1 MAGAVE
7 LAVMQAAQRDR
18 EFVADLAAEVEFLGE
33 ARARQRCLKCNSLN
47 GIEKIGFVLPN
58 RQMPNGQMSLSD
70 PRIGEGEWSTT
81 GARRLHDGR
90 SGGPRK
96 ST

>member
-1 MAGAVE
+1 
-7 LAVMQAAQRDR
+7 MQAAERDR

-33 ARARQRCLKCNSLN
+33 AHARQRCLKCNSLN

-70 PRIGEGEWSTT
+70 PRIGEGRVVYHR
-81 GARRLHDGR
+81 GPAFARRALRWTEEVDVTQLKR
-90 SGGPRK
+90 
-96 ST
+96 TA

>member
-1 MAGAVE
+1 
-7 LAVMQAAQRDR
+7 MQAAERDR
-18 EFVADLAAEVEFLGE
+18 EFVADLAAEVELLGV
-33 ARARQRCLKCNSLN
+33 AHARQRCLKRNSLN

-70 PRIGEGEWSTT
+70 PRVGKAEWSTT

-90 SGGPRK
+90 FGGPRK